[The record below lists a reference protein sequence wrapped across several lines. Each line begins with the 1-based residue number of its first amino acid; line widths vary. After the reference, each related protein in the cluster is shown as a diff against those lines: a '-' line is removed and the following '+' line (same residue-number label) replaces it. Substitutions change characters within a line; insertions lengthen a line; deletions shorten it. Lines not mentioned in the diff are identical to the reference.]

1 MAGKELVNVHKAL
14 EYLENLDVSSKDD
27 LSDNEDFI
35 SRERLVIY
43 LQRTWVIETPIKIE
57 EMKMSFFQT
66 I

>member
-14 EYLENLDVSSKDD
+14 KHLENLDVSSEDD

-43 LQRTWVIETPIKIE
+43 FQRTWVIETSIKIE
-57 EMKMSFFQT
+57 EMKMRFSQT

>member
-43 LQRTWVIETPIKIE
+43 FQRTWVIETPIKIE
-57 EMKMSFFQT
+57 EMEMSFFQT
-66 I
+66 L

>member
-14 EYLENLDVSSKDD
+14 KYLENLDVSSEDD

-43 LQRTWVIETPIKIE
+43 FQRTWVIETSIKIE
-57 EMKMSFFQT
+57 EMKMSFSQT